1 MVRMRSP
8 VRIRAAAPENPEA
21 TGFGIFCFLRRSFA
35 GRDVQPGGRRAVSAL
50 GHSDELPAVALI
62 EADVVGYE
70 VQRVHA
76 QRGHVAADMLQQ
88 RARKAETA
96 PPWLHI
102 QRADVGGEVAP
113 DSALPSIRY
122 MAKELGVGIITVKR
136 AYDDLCAEGWCYSLQ
151 GKGVFASPLRDS
163 AERKFTDELTRKLKD
178 IADYAAASG
187 VGIDKLIQILNDL
200 KGE

>member
-1 MVRMRSP
+1 MRIIIS
-8 VRIRAAAPENPEA
+8 AQS
-21 TGFGIFCFLRRSFA
+21 G
-35 GRDVQPGGRRAVSAL
+35 QPIYEQIKKQIISA
-50 GHSDELPAVALI
+50 I
-62 EADVVGYE
+62 
-70 VQRVHA
+70 
-76 QRGHVAADMLQQ
+76 
-88 RARKAETA
+88 T
-96 PPWLHI
+96 
-102 QRADVGGEVAP
+102 GGEVAP